1 MYYFNV
7 YICSVLNKHII
18 NHFNFVNTMAIEVP
32 VVKTYTKSFN
42 RNRNNFSRN
51 GFAPKQRVAAR
62 DQVPA
67 LYRALVSELNYNA
80 DIRRY
85 CSLYIIKS
93 FKDAGIIPAE
103 SKAFVKF
110 MWNKF
115 TVKCDNLEKDYT
127 YGEEAF
133 IKGYAAANRAVLL
146 SGLIVL
152 NAFTINNL
160 GKELTDIVTQEEINA
175 CADEI
180 LKSNT
185 STESEEEE
193 VVDEKN

>member
-1 MYYFNV
+1 
-7 YICSVLNKHII
+7 
-18 NHFNFVNTMAIEVP
+18 MAIEVP
-32 VVKTYTKSFN
+32 VVKTYTKSSYRGGFN
-42 RNRNNFSRN
+42 RN
-51 GFAPKQRVAAR
+51 GFNRTPKQRVAAR

-93 FKDAGIIPAE
+93 FKENGIIPND

-160 GKELTDIVTQEEINA
+160 GKELTEIVTQEEINS